1 MEKSRYTSF
10 YIFFSS
16 ILLNAE
22 KSEGLEDVR
31 YIGDKDTESLNDS
44 KEQPYI
50 K

>member
-1 MEKSRYTSF
+1 MEKSGYAFF

-31 YIGDKDTESLNDS
+31 YIGGKDTESLNDS
-44 KEQPYI
+44 KEQPHI
-50 K
+50 E